1 LNKLGLIFQF
11 FLIVVP
17 TLGWAQTIVRA
28 VDAETNFSVPFQV
41 AIQGANPLHNDSLIR
56 TSINGE
62 IHYSIKTSKQVIL
75 FSKGY
80 LPQYLTLLPNEVY
93 SVKLAKSFYNLG
105 EVLVTDIHSNRSFTN
120 TVLHVSKISAQQME
134 SMGAVDLKDALSF
147 QNNIRLS
154 RDNAI
159 GSSGLSLMG
168 MSGDNVKLLIDGV
181 PVIGRLFN
189 QLDLEQFNLENMKQI
204 EIVRGPMSVIYG
216 SNALAGSIN
225 LITNNTNTKSRFNI
239 NGNYESDGQYNT
251 GLTVSNSYNNH
262 FVTISGGRM
271 MFTGWSQTNTDRTFD
286 WIPKEQYTGRLQYSY
301 QHEDAKINVRT
312 EALRSKLID
321 RGVPLL
327 PYQETAIDQHYTN
340 IRMDNSLSYENK
352 LGESSIQLIAGNNNF
367 RRVKNKYLKNLI
379 NLKEQIVPGK
389 SEQDTQSFNASVFR
403 LIFGPDRKRTKGIE
417 TLIGLD
423 GNYEI
428 GSGNRIKETT
438 QQQYDI
444 ALFGSAEKQLTSF
457 LLVRAGVRFA
467 QNSAFNAPLLYS
479 LQTKLNLPH
488 DQQIKLA
495 YGKGFRA
502 PSLKE
507 LYLDFSDSRH
517 EVFGNVN
524 LVSESSYSLTGSYTK
539 YHKWG
544 NISSSSTID
553 GFYNRVSNKI
563 ELIVTGPI
571 QAQYG
576 NIGKYQSIGGGISQS
591 IINNNFKLNFSFNYT
606 GIYNGVDAKKSDF
619 YFSPQYT
626 INPTFMI
633 SKINTQLGLYLNHF
647 GAVSRVFSDSE
658 NSNLNI
664 QEQDAYTM
672 IDFTLHRQWPNTRMK
687 TTLGVRNLLG
697 VVNINANNTEVGAH
711 TPSTSFISI
720 SPGRTYFFTIRYALF
735 Q

>member
-17 TLGWAQTIVRA
+17 TLGWAQTILRA

-41 AIQGANPLHNDSLIR
+41 AIQGANPLHNDSLIL

-80 LPQYLTLLPNEVY
+80 LPQNLTLLPNEVY

-301 QHEDAKINVRT
+301 QHE
-312 EALRSKLID
+312 
-321 RGVPLL
+321 
-327 PYQETAIDQHYTN
+327 
-340 IRMDNSLSYENK
+340 
-352 LGESSIQLIAGNNNF
+352 
-367 RRVKNKYLKNLI
+367 
-379 NLKEQIVPGK
+379 
-389 SEQDTQSFNASVFR
+389 
-403 LIFGPDRKRTKGIE
+403 
-417 TLIGLD
+417 
-423 GNYEI
+423 
-428 GSGNRIKETT
+428 
-438 QQQYDI
+438 
-444 ALFGSAEKQLTSF
+444 EK
-457 LLVRAGVRFA
+457 
-467 QNSAFNAPLLYS
+467 
-479 LQTKLNLPH
+479 
-488 DQQIKLA
+488 
-495 YGKGFRA
+495 
-502 PSLKE
+502 
-507 LYLDFSDSRH
+507 
-517 EVFGNVN
+517 
-524 LVSESSYSLTGSYTK
+524 
-539 YHKWG
+539 
-544 NISSSSTID
+544 
-553 GFYNRVSNKI
+553 
-563 ELIVTGPI
+563 
-571 QAQYG
+571 
-576 NIGKYQSIGGGISQS
+576 
-591 IINNNFKLNFSFNYT
+591 
-606 GIYNGVDAKKSDF
+606 
-619 YFSPQYT
+619 
-626 INPTFMI
+626 M
-633 SKINTQLGLYLNHF
+633 
-647 GAVSRVFSDSE
+647 
-658 NSNLNI
+658 
-664 QEQDAYTM
+664 
-672 IDFTLHRQWPNTRMK
+672 
-687 TTLGVRNLLG
+687 
-697 VVNINANNTEVGAH
+697 
-711 TPSTSFISI
+711 
-720 SPGRTYFFTIRYALF
+720 
-735 Q
+735 

>member
-41 AIQGANPLHNDSLIR
+41 AIQGANPLHNDSLIL

-80 LPQYLTLLPNEVY
+80 LPQNLTLLPNEVY

-120 TVLHVSKISAQQME
+120 TVLHVSKISTQQME

-262 FVTISGGRM
+262 FVTLSGGRM

-379 NLKEQIVPGK
+379 NLKEQLVPGK

-444 ALFGSAEKQLTSF
+444 ANFFFACASWGS
-457 LLVRAGVRFA
+457 VC
-467 QNSAFNAPLLYS
+467 
-479 LQTKLNLPH
+479 
-488 DQQIKLA
+488 
-495 YGKGFRA
+495 
-502 PSLKE
+502 
-507 LYLDFSDSRH
+507 
-517 EVFGNVN
+517 
-524 LVSESSYSLTGSYTK
+524 SE
-539 YHKWG
+539 
-544 NISSSSTID
+544 
-553 GFYNRVSNKI
+553 
-563 ELIVTGPI
+563 
-571 QAQYG
+571 
-576 NIGKYQSIGGGISQS
+576 
-591 IINNNFKLNFSFNYT
+591 FSF
-606 GIYNGVDAKKSDF
+606 
-619 YFSPQYT
+619 
-626 INPTFMI
+626 
-633 SKINTQLGLYLNHF
+633 
-647 GAVSRVFSDSE
+647 
-658 NSNLNI
+658 
-664 QEQDAYTM
+664 
-672 IDFTLHRQWPNTRMK
+672 
-687 TTLGVRNLLG
+687 
-697 VVNINANNTEVGAH
+697 
-711 TPSTSFISI
+711 
-720 SPGRTYFFTIRYALF
+720 
-735 Q
+735 